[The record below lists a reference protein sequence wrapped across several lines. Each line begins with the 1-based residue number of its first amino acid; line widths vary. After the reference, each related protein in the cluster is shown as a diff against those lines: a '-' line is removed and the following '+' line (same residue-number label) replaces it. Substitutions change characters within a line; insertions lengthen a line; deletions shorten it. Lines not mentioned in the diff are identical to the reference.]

1 MRRFGRSI
9 LFVLLGVTI
18 LGGLAGCARPPRPCE
33 QVRVG
38 SHLIDTVEAQMAV
51 LPGPAPKLFLTSR
64 VVDRNGTLLGEY
76 WNEGR
81 RYWVPLHAIA
91 QTAQQATVATEDKTF
106 YTNPGVDWSG
116 IVRAVTQNQEQGAI
130 VSGAS
135 TITQQLARNIALP
148 YERRI
153 ERSIDRKLE
162 ETSLAQQLTSCFSKD
177 EILEMYLNVVYYG
190 HLAYGIEAA
199 AQTFFAKPAAE
210 LTLAESALLAALPP
224 APALRD
230 PLIPEYRE
238 TAKTYQGVVLAL
250 MARNGVISEAEA
262 EAAFAEPLNFRSQEI
277 PTLAP
282 HALAS
287 VQQALASTLGSAEA
301 VGRAG
306 LTITT
311 TLDLR
316 LQTRAEAL
324 VREQV
329 AASRERYQ
337 MDNAALVAMQPG
349 TGDILALVGGVD
361 FYDPHAGQVNVAE
374 QPRQPGSAIK
384 PVLYAAAFA
393 RGYSPAH
400 LLWDIPVEFP
410 VGDGQVYQP
419 VNYDG
424 RFHGPV
430 RLRTAL
436 ANSYN
441 VPAIELLDQV
451 GLPALLQTA
460 RAMGITRWDET
471 TTARYGLSL
480 TLGGGE
486 VSLLELTSAY
496 ATLANRGTYTP
507 PHLVGAMTDSAGRQV
522 LSAAPVTS
530 TPAIDPR
537 VAYLVSQVL
546 SDNAARTPAFGPN
559 SQLQLSRPAA
569 AKTGTTTDFRD
580 NWTVGYTPHL
590 VTGVWAG
597 NTDGSP
603 MRNSSGLTGA
613 APIWHN
619 FMEAVFADP
628 QLDGIVRPAGS
639 ALEFVRPPGLLDA
652 PVCDLATLDG
662 GAACPVTVPE
672 LFIDPSHPVT
682 LGVPITTT
690 ALVTAVPITAEV
702 GLPAQ
707 ASLDN
712 SVIVL
717 PAVALRDPAVIEVPV
732 GWLPTGER
740 CAGEGGTPALLL
752 RVPANAQAA
761 EAVRQWAMA
770 AGLPVEPPP
779 CDGPALPAPAPGDSY
794 AGMNASASIWSPE
807 PGQVISGPVEIMGTA
822 LFDAAEFEFYKVEFG
837 EGTAPGTWTTMGDVH
852 RAPVNGGWLET
863 WYAGALPPGPYALRV
878 VIVRRDGNYYA
889 SEPLIVQIQP

>member
-1 MRRFGRSI
+1 MNRRARSI
-9 LFVLLGVTI
+9 LVVLAILTI
-18 LGGLAGCARPPRPCE
+18 LGAIPACTRPPRPCD

-38 SHLIDTVEAQMAV
+38 SHLIDTVEAQMVA

-64 VVDRNGTLLGEY
+64 VVDRSGTPLGEF
-76 WNEGR
+76 WHEGR

-91 QTAQQATVATEDKTF
+91 QSAQLATVATEDKTF
-106 YTNPGVDWSG
+106 YSNPGVDWSA
-116 IVRAVTQNQEQGAI
+116 IVRAVTQNQEQGAV

-153 ERSIDRKLE
+153 ERSLDRKLE
-162 ETSLAQQLTSCFSKD
+162 ETSLAQQLTSCFSKN

-199 AQTFFAKPAAE
+199 AQTYFAKPAAD
-210 LTLAESALLAALPP
+210 LTLAESALLTALPP

-230 PLIPEYRE
+230 PLVPDNRE

-250 MARNGVISEAEA
+250 MARNGVISQAQA
-262 EAAFAEPLNFRSQEI
+262 EAAFAEPLNFRSAEV
-277 PTLAP
+277 PHLAP
-282 HALAS
+282 HALAA
-287 VQQALASTLGSAEA
+287 VQQELAATLGSAEA

-316 LQTRAEAL
+316 LQTQAETL
-324 VREQV
+324 VRQQV
-329 AASRERYQ
+329 EASRQRYQ
-337 MDNAALVAMQPG
+337 MDNAALVAIQPG

-361 FYDPHAGQVNVAE
+361 FYDPHAGQVNVAM

-410 VGDGQVYQP
+410 IGDGQVYQP

-441 VPAIELLDQV
+441 VPAIKLLDQV
-451 GLPALLQTA
+451 GLPALLATA
-460 RAMGITRWDET
+460 RAMGITRWDEDT
-471 TTARYGLSL
+471 AARYGLSL

-486 VSLLELTSAY
+486 VSLLELTAAY
-496 ATLANRGTYTP
+496 ATLANAGTYTP
-507 PHLVGAMTDSAGRQV
+507 PHLIGRMTDSAGRQV
-522 LSAAPVTS
+522 LTATPVTP

-537 VAYLVSQVL
+537 VAYLVTHIL
-546 SDNAARTPAFGPN
+546 SDNGARTPAFGAN
-559 SQLQLSRPAA
+559 SQLKLSRPAA

-580 NWTVGYTPHL
+580 NWTIGYTPHL

-613 APIWHN
+613 APIWHS

-628 QLDGIVRPAGS
+628 QLDGMVRPDGATV
-639 ALEFVRPPGLLDA
+639 EFVRPAGLLDA
-652 PVCDLATLDG
+652 PICELSSLDG
-662 GAACPVTVPE
+662 GPVCPLTVPE
-672 LFIDPSHPVT
+672 LFIDPTRPVT
-682 LGVPITTT
+682 LAVPITTT
-690 ALVTAVPITAEV
+690 ALSPAVPITTEV
-702 GLPAQ
+702 DLPTQ
-707 ASLDN
+707 ASVDG
-712 SVIVL
+712 VIIL
-717 PAVALRDPAVIEVPV
+717 PAVALRDPAVVEAPV

-752 RVPANAQAA
+752 RVPADPQAA
-761 EAVRQWAMA
+761 DAARRWATE

-779 CDGPALPAPAPGDSY
+779 CVGTALPAPAPGDSY
-794 AGMNASASIWSPE
+794 AGMNASASIWSPQ
-807 PGQVISGPVEIMGTA
+807 PGQVITGPVEIIGSA
-822 LFDAAEFEFYKVEFG
+822 IFDPAEFEFYKVEFG
-837 EGTAPGTWTTMGDVH
+837 EGTNPGTWITMGDVH
-852 RAPVNGGWLET
+852 RNAVASGWLET
-863 WYAGALPPGPYALRV
+863 WYAGALPPGPYALRI
-878 VIVRRDGNYYA
+878 VIVRPDGNYYA
-889 SEPLIVQIQP
+889 SPPQMVQIQP

>member
-1 MRRFGRSI
+1 MIRRSRLLLSMLI
-9 LFVLLGVTI
+9 LFVTLLP
-18 LGGLAGCARPPRPCE
+18 LAGCARPPRPCD
-33 QVRVG
+33 QVRAG
-38 SHLIDTVEAQMAV
+38 SHLIDTVEAQMAA
-51 LPGPAPKLFLTSR
+51 LPGPSPKLFLTSR
-64 VVDRNGTLLGEY
+64 VVDRSGTPLGEY
-76 WNEGR
+76 WHEGR
-81 RYWVPLHAIA
+81 RYWVALDEIA
-91 QTAQQATVATEDKTF
+91 PPVRLATVATEDKTF
-106 YTNPGVDWSG
+106 YTNPGVDWSA

-153 ERSIDRKLE
+153 ERSLDRKLE

-199 AQTFFAKPAAE
+199 AQTYFAKPAAD

-230 PLIPEYRE
+230 PLVPENRE

-250 MARNGVISEAEA
+250 MARNGVISAAEA

-277 PTLAP
+277 PALAP
-282 HALAS
+282 HALAA
-287 VQQALASTLGSAEA
+287 VQQELAATLGSAEA

-324 VREQV
+324 VRQQV
-329 AASRERYQ
+329 EASRERYQ
-337 MDNAALVAMQPG
+337 MDNAALVALQPG

-361 FYDPHAGQVNVAE
+361 FYDPRAGQVNVAM

-430 RLRTAL
+430 RLRAAL

-451 GLPALLQTA
+451 GLPALLHTA
-460 RAMGITRWDET
+460 RSMGITRWDEST
-471 TTARYGLSL
+471 AARYGLSL

-486 VSLLELTSAY
+486 VSLLELTAAY
-496 ATLANRGTYTP
+496 STLANQGIHTP
-507 PHLVGAMTDSAGRQV
+507 PHLIGTMTDSAGRQV
-522 LSAAPVTS
+522 LPAAPVTA
-530 TPAIDPR
+530 TQAVDPR
-537 VAYLVSQVL
+537 VAYLVSHVL
-546 SDNAARTPAFGPN
+546 SDNPARTAAFGPN

-580 NWTVGYTPHL
+580 NWTVGYTPYL

-613 APIWHN
+613 APIWHD

-628 QLDGIVRPAGS
+628 QLDGITRPVGG
-639 ALEFVRPPGLLDA
+639 ALDFTRPSGLLDA
-652 PVCDLATLDG
+652 PVCNLATLEG
-662 GAACPVTVPE
+662 GPACQATLPE
-672 LFIDPSHPVT
+672 LFIDPTSPVT
-682 LGVPITTT
+682 IGVPITAT
-690 ALVTAVPITAEV
+690 ALSPVVPITVEIA
-702 GLPAQ
+702 LPPQ
-707 ASLDN
+707 ASLGDG
-712 SVIVL
+712 VIVL
-717 PAVALRDPAVIEVPV
+717 PAVALRDPAVVEAPV

-740 CAGEGGTPALLL
+740 CTGAGGTPALLL
-752 RVPANAQAA
+752 RAPSDPEQAVAVRRWAA
-761 EAVRQWAMA
+761 E

-779 CDGPALPAPAPGDSY
+779 CDGPALGAPVPGDSY
-794 AGMNASASIWSPE
+794 AGMNASASLWSPQ
-807 PGQVISGPVEIMGTA
+807 PGQVITGPVEIIGTA
-822 LFDAAEFEFYKVEFG
+822 LFDPAEFEFYKVEFG

-852 RAPVNGGWLET
+852 RSPVSGGWLET

-878 VIVRRDGNYYA
+878 VIVRPDGNYYA
-889 SEPLIVQIQP
+889 SPPLIVQIGS